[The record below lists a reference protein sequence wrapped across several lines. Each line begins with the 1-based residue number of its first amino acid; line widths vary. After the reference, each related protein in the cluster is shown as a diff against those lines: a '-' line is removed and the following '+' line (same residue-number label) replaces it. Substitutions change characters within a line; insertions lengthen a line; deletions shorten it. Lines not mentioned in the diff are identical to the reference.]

1 MGVIKKMLYRGK
13 VLGKQR
19 HCHFFLDMEENIHI
33 HYRDLRIELSRG
45 EFEDICDAFRKQS
58 QELQT
63 VINEKNYQDGRLPNA
78 NRDDV
83 RIWTESLLKHDVK
96 YHPQRF
102 SLEECTDGFH
112 FHYRNYKL
120 LLDEAE
126 FRQIAKLFKNLDVD
140 SPYAASYDEVLEL
153 LEANDVDFVLDAGN
167 VPGEVLAIA
176 VAAYHFPKIRE
187 IFKQIGFALDA
198 QKYEHRYQGSMLT
211 VVAKVSSQLSAL
223 DYRRIRGYSETERL
237 VDFLSRNAAS
247 LDPDVLNRIKC
258 QVLDLYFSLSS
269 GQKLN
274 VEIDQKL
281 WLYSPANRQVIFP
294 YSVSVQGGKSEA
306 ATLYKTWGDFLV
318 SLNLWFVKPT
328 KRNFPSAEQ
337 ALLQQQ
343 IADTL
348 RSEVA
353 SFAAVDRIYLMGS
366 ALRAEMGRYL
376 APFVN
381 GAQVKLGS
389 DVDILVELGPAREA
403 DIPAHWNL
411 IKQNEPS
418 NQCAIYHVKQIPI
431 AGGIDEWSESYPHL
445 PLIQHLID
453 AYVFFPSRG
462 HQQEKDAFL
471 SKFDAEL
478 FYDRT
483 RDGAFNRQGEE
494 ENIARRI
501 AGLHGFPQVVVEKMN
516 VAVMNVATENVL
528 YKVFAGGHDY
538 ILKLFKV
545 SGNYKRG
552 RIAEHTAY
560 EEKLVIQLK
569 ERGVATAGV
578 IPVAQEGDATIEG
591 CPALLFERIYG
602 VSQLK
607 PEYPLDKVCAALA
620 RIHQVQIDHPL
631 DLVKDF
637 SFEDI
642 CAIWLPLFH
651 VYLND
656 PKHDAE
662 IAGAL
667 SRMAPLAE
675 HCGSAEYRSAL
686 YASGP
691 NVHNHGDV
699 APKNVIVNQHDE
711 TVFFDFNNAY
721 FGPRMA
727 DVLDGAFEFSLAE
740 QYIHLADFSRF
751 DAFISQYAANKP
763 LAEKEAQNLSQWIEL
778 VGLIKFTR
786 EIRALLEH
794 PTDELRRK
802 RAMAIAEFVLSYIAA
817 H

>member
-1 MGVIKKMLYRGK
+1 MGVIKKMLYRGNM
-13 VLGKQR
+13 LGKQR

-33 HYRDLRIELSRG
+33 HYRDLRIELSRD
-45 EFEDICDAFRKQS
+45 EFEDICDTFRKQS
-58 QELQT
+58 QELQAI
-63 VINEKNYQDGRLPNA
+63 INEKNYQDGRLPNA
-78 NRDDV
+78 NQDDV

-112 FHYRNYKL
+112 FHYRNCKL
-120 LLDEAE
+120 LIDEAE
-126 FRQIAKLFKNLDVD
+126 FRQIAKLFRNLDVD
-140 SPYAASYDEVLEL
+140 SAYAASYDEVLEL

-167 VPGEVLAIA
+167 DPEKVLAIT

-187 IFKQIGFALDA
+187 IFKQIGFTLDA
-198 QKYEHRYQGSMLT
+198 QKYEHRYQGTMLT
-211 VVAKVSSQLSAL
+211 VVAKVNNQLSAL

-247 LDPDVLNRIKC
+247 IDPDVLGRIKC

-274 VEIDQKL
+274 VEIGQEF
-281 WLYSPANRQVIFP
+281 WLYSPANQQVIFP
-294 YSVSVQGGKSEA
+294 YSVSAQGGKSEA

-348 RSEVA
+348 RGEVA
-353 SFAAVDRIYLMGS
+353 SFAAVDKIYLMGS
-366 ALRAEMGRYL
+366 ALRGEMGRYL
-376 APFVN
+376 SPFVN

-389 DVDILVELGPAREA
+389 DVDILVELDPAREA

-411 IKQNEPS
+411 IKQSEPS

-431 AGGIDEWSESYPHL
+431 AGGASEWSGMYPHL
-445 PLIQHLID
+445 PFIQHLVD

-471 SKFDAEL
+471 SKFEAEL
-478 FYDRT
+478 FYDRA
-483 RDGAFNRQGEE
+483 RDGVINRTDEE
-494 ENIARRI
+494 GKI
-501 AGLHGFPQVVVEKMN
+501 AGRVVDLYSFPQVIVEKMN
-516 VAVMNVATENVL
+516 VATENAL
-528 YKVFAGGHDY
+528 YKVFAGKHDY
-538 ILKLFKV
+538 ILKIFKV
-545 SGNYKRG
+545 SGNYKRN

-560 EEKLVIQLK
+560 EGELITQLK
-569 ERGVATAGV
+569 DRGIVTAGV
-578 IPVAQEGDATIEG
+578 IPVTQGGDATVEG
-591 CPALLFERIYG
+591 CPALLFERVYG
-602 VSQLK
+602 VAQLK

-620 RIHQVQIDHPL
+620 RIHQVQIDRPL
-631 DLVKDF
+631 DIAKGF

-642 CAIWLPLFH
+642 CSIWLPLFH

-656 PKHDAE
+656 TTH
-662 IAGAL
+662 GADISGVL
-667 SRMAPLAE
+667 AKMAPLAE
-675 HCGSAEYRSAL
+675 RCNSVKHRDAL

-699 APKNVIVNQHDE
+699 APKNVIINQCDE
-711 TVFFDFNNAY
+711 AVFFDFNNAY

-740 QYIHLADFSRF
+740 QYIHLADFARF
-751 DAFISQYAANKP
+751 DAFVSQYAVNNP
-763 LAEKEAQNLSQWIEL
+763 LAEKETQNLSQWIEL
-778 VGLIKFTR
+778 LGLIKFTR

-802 RAMAIAEFVLSYIAA
+802 RAKAIAEFVLSHMAA